1 MLVPYRRSAVTI
13 SGRLTQRDGTPIAGA
28 RLDVGSQTVVPGLP
42 GPDGGQAITD
52 DDGRW
57 SVTTARGPSREVTVA
72 WRAFDRDR
80 SYAETTRLSLLVRA
94 GASLAVR
101 PRRVGNGGL
110 VTLSGRL
117 LGMPYPDGGV
127 LVTLQGRPRH
137 GGHWRTFAVTRSKA
151 DGRFRSRYRFT
162 RVAGGVRMFLFRA
175 RVNRQDGYP
184 YEAGIAGSA
193 KASVRP

>member
-1 MLVPYRRSAVTI
+1 M
-13 SGRLTQRDGTPIAGA
+13 
-28 RLDVGSQTVVPGLP
+28 
-42 GPDGGQAITD
+42 
-52 DDGRW
+52 
-57 SVTTARGPSREVTVA
+57 
-72 WRAFDRDR
+72 
-80 SYAETTRLSLLVRA
+80 
-94 GASLAVR
+94 
-101 PRRVGNGGL
+101 
-110 VTLSGRL
+110 TLSGRL

-193 KASVRP
+193 KARAPRAYGWAHLARTQGAWLPRTRATEDAARGVRRPP